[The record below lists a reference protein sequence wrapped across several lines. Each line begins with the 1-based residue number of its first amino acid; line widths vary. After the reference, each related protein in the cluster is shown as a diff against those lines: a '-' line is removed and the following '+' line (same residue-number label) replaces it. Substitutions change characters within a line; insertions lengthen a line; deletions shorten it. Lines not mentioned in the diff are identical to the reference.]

1 MNEKYQILYDKLV
14 TRRNNVLMGKVN
26 CIPSPFVRFS
36 NDFVGIEQGKTV
48 IVSANS
54 KVGKTQL
61 TNYMFVYNPL
71 FYAFKNPDKVR
82 IKILYF
88 NLEETE
94 ENITLRFISHLL
106 FAHPELQIPTV
117 RIGTKDLRSTYAN
130 KPLSDEVLNV
140 LKNNENFTKV
150 MDFYYKCVEFRPE
163 RHPTGIKKAIESFLL
178 ENGTIHYKKIKLVDK
193 ETGRTEEINAFD
205 YYEPKDPDL
214 YIIPI
219 VDHFALLNSESGLS
233 TKQTM
238 DLMSA
243 YFVKLRNR
251 YNITP
256 VEVIQQA
263 AEMEST
269 ENFKQKR
276 LRPTAQGIGE
286 SKTLVRD
293 CDIMLG
299 LFSPFRHEIANYLGY
314 DILRFRNHIRFLEV
328 VVNREG
334 EQNSI
339 CPLYFDGMTNTFQ
352 ELPKPNDPE
361 LEKYYNQAKQLNILI
376 TKLRKR
382 NTKLSCSKILKRWK
396 NTLLK

>member
-1 MNEKYQILYDKLV
+1 MNDKYRVLLDKLE

-26 CIPSPFVRFS
+26 CIPSPFLRFS

-71 FYAFKNPDKVR
+71 FYAFQNPDKVR
-82 IKILYF
+82 VKILYF

-106 FAHPELQIPTV
+106 SNTHGLQIPNV
-117 RIGTKDLRSTYAN
+117 RIGTKNLRSTYAN
-130 KPLSDEVLNV
+130 NPLSQETLDV
-140 LKNNENFTKV
+140 LKNNVQFNQI
-150 MDFYYKCVEFRPE
+150 MDFYYKHVEFRPE

-178 ENGTIHYKKIKLVDK
+178 ENGTIHYKKVKLLDK
-193 ETGRTEEINAFD
+193 ETGRTEEIDAFD

-214 YIIPI
+214 YVIPI

-238 DLMSA
+238 DLMSS

-256 VEVIQQA
+256 IEVIQQA

-293 CDIMLG
+293 RTYFVFIYAL
-299 LFSPFRHEIANYLGY
+299 LFY
-314 DILRFRNHIRFLEV
+314 
-328 VVNREG
+328 
-334 EQNSI
+334 
-339 CPLYFDGMTNTFQ
+339 
-352 ELPKPNDPE
+352 NDRT
-361 LEKYYNQAKQLNILI
+361 Y
-376 TKLRKR
+376 
-382 NTKLSCSKILKRWK
+382 
-396 NTLLK
+396 